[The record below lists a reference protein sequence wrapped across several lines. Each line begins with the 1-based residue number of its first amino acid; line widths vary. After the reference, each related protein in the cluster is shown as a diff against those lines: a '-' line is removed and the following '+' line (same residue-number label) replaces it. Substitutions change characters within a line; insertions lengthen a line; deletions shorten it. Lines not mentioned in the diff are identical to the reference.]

1 MAYSVGVINNVNNVA
16 NVNPKIMV
24 AAIPPNAIS
33 NNRGT
38 IPRIVVVAAINT
50 GRVLDTVAS
59 TTALL
64 RFDVVYLSHPA
75 VQSHF

>member
-1 MAYSVGVINNVNNVA
+1 MAYSAGVTNNVNNVA
-16 NVNPKIMV
+16 NVSPKMIV

-38 IPRIVVVAAINT
+38 IPRIVVVAAIST

-59 TTALL
+59 MTA
-64 RFDVVYLSHPA
+64 V
-75 VQSHF
+75 

>member
-24 AAIPPNAIS
+24 AAIPQNAIS

-59 TTALL
+59 TTA
-64 RFDVVYLSHPA
+64 V
-75 VQSHF
+75 

>member
-59 TTALL
+59 TTA
-64 RFDVVYLSHPA
+64 V
-75 VQSHF
+75 